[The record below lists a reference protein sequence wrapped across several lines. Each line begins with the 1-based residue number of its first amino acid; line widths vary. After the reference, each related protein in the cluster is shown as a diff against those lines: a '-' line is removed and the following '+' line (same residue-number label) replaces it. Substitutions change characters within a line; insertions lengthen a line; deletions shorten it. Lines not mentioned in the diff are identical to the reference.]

1 MDIINNSITNLEKKL
16 EENIKLIK
24 DEYHNSILETSTY
37 FKNVYQD
44 FDNSLLDCFPVLN
57 DNIYKKIDTSPF
69 NPKLI
74 IDYSLDNRQPEK
86 ILREG
91 DWDTN
96 TGFLLH
102 RKEMYEIDLI
112 QCNSEQLKL
121 NNNIEN
127 TDITNI
133 IRFLNTYI
141 NIQSDGRGQISI
153 RAHEFLFQIK
163 IEHLNL
169 SVRTNNRG
177 YIKFK
182 DDTVGKIRLII
193 DNYLN
198 IYCKINSLNGNN
210 VNIYFCF
217 NKILFPDIAFTTD
230 KKLRRLV
237 IDPTHNILVQAANLF
252 SKDAEQEILEKAKN
266 FIPENYNEV
275 YNYFEGFRKL
285 GNWHMINIKD
295 NKQKINDLEQKK
307 KDLEIKI
314 NDLEIKIKDK
324 QEMINKYKSLLE

>member
-44 FDNSLLDCFPVLN
+44 FDNSLLECFPVLN
-57 DNIYKKIDTSPF
+57 DNIYKNIDHSPF

-96 TGFLLH
+96 IGFLLH

-112 QCNSEQLKL
+112 QCNNIQSIF
-121 NNNIEN
+121 NNEIEN
-127 TDITNI
+127 KDITNI
-133 IRFLNTYI
+133 ISFLNTYI

-153 RAHEFLFQIK
+153 KAHESVFQIK
-163 IEHLNL
+163 IENYI
-169 SVRTNNRG
+169 RTINRG
-177 YIKFK
+177 YIKFNNNI
-182 DDTVGKIRLII
+182 VGKIKLII

-198 IYCKINSLNGNN
+198 IYCKINGLNGNN

-237 IDPTHNILVQAANLF
+237 IDPVHNILVQGKLF

-295 NKQKINDLEQKK
+295 NKQKINDLEQKN

-324 QEMINKYKSLLE
+324 QEMINKYKTLLE